1 MPNTCTDS
9 ANNFSASQ
17 VMVDTSGT
25 TLLIAARKSRSG
37 FMITIED
44 TGSNNLYYSPNPPV
58 VAVTAGFVLAGA
70 GNGVAIPYNGAMYG
84 MTPTGTKTV
93 TVEEIY

>member
-1 MPNTCTDS
+1 MPNTYTDS
-9 ANNFSASQ
+9 ANNFGATQ

-58 VAVTAGFVLAGA
+58 VAGTAGFVLAGA
-70 GNGVAIPYNGAMYG
+70 GNGVVIPYNGAMYG